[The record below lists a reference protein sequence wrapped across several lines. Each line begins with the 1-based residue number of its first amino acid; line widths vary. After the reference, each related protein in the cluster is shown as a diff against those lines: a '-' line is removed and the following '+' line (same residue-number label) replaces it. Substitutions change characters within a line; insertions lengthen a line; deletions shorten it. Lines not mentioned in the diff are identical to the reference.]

1 MHLCSCG
8 TKIEEITSL
17 RTGDVICHR
26 HITTGLRI
34 SPVFCKN
41 KRHPKGC
48 LCFWRSRR
56 DSNSRAAFGDYT
68 ISSRARYDH
77 FDTTPYSLALN
88 NSIVYYS
95 KDLTIVKKKMTN
107 LERKFQGGAERAA
120 RTLLRLAATPDFSL
134 LHHVCDRF
142 YRRIHCV
149 THFLHGFTHG
159 SFSGFGSG
167 EHRRTHDRADHQA
180 GTHTA
185 QIRAGTTHHYD
196 HSFFGLRIV

>member
-1 MHLCSCG
+1 
-8 TKIEEITSL
+8 
-17 RTGDVICHR
+17 
-26 HITTGLRI
+26 
-34 SPVFCKN
+34 
-41 KRHPKGC
+41 
-48 LCFWRSRR
+48 
-56 DSNSRAAFGDYT
+56 
-68 ISSRARYDH
+68 
-77 FDTTPYSLALN
+77 
-88 NSIVYYS
+88 
-95 KDLTIVKKKMTN
+95 LTIVKKKMTN
-107 LERKFQGGAERAA
+107 LERKFQDGAERAA

-134 LHHVCDRF
+134 LHHACDGF